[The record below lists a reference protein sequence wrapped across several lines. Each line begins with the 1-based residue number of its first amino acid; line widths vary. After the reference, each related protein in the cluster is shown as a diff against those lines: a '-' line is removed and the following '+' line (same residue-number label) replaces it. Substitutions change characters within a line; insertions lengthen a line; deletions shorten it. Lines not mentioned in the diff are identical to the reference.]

1 MSFGTSNGL
10 LFQFNSFL
18 TFSTSSSPSG
28 APCVFSVPARF
39 GEPKPIIVLQAIN
52 DGLFLFFAI
61 SIAFDI

>member
-10 LFQFNSFL
+10 LFQFNSSL

-52 DGLFLFFAI
+52 DGLFVFFAF